1 MPAID
6 QRIADMETKLKQL
19 KARQQQIVARKRT
32 IESRQARKDDTRKKI
47 LIGSAI
53 LAQIE
58 HGDYEQTKL
67 NALLDR
73 FLTRPDDRALFDLPA
88 PASNANQPTA
98 TPPIPSAAAPS
109 TPPTRFT
116 YNPVA
121 DPKKLF

>member
-67 NALLDR
+67 NTVLDR
-73 FLTRPDDRALFDLPA
+73 FLTRPDDRLLFALPLRDL
-88 PASNANQPTA
+88 NANPPNTA
-98 TPPIPSAAAPS
+98 KPPNTTNTP
-109 TPPTRFT
+109 
-116 YNPVA
+116 
-121 DPKKLF
+121 

>member
-88 PASNANQPTA
+88 PAPNANKPNTS
-98 TPPIPSAAAPS
+98 PPIPTTAAPS
-109 TPPTRFT
+109 TPPAGFT